1 MTTGPILLV
10 EDNEDDELLTC
21 RALKNN
27 RVANQVVVARDGVE
41 ALDFLFG
48 TGVHAG
54 RDISVLPQLVLL
66 DLNLP
71 RIGGLEVLKRIR
83 EDERTRLLSVVVLT
97 SSKEDEDVV
106 RSYALGANA
115 YVRKPVGFEAFSEA
129 VRTLGLFWLLLNETP
144 PTRRGG

>member
-1 MTTGPILLV
+1 MTGPILLV

-21 RALKNN
+21 RALKHN
-27 RVANQVVVARDGVE
+27 RVANQIVVAHDGVE

-48 TGVHAG
+48 TGTHAG
-54 RDISVLPQLVLL
+54 RDVSVLPQVVLL

-71 RIGGLEVLKRIR
+71 RVGGLEVLRRIR
-83 EDERTRLLSVVVLT
+83 ADERTRLLSVVVLT

-106 RSYALGANA
+106 RSYALGANS

-129 VRTLGLFWLLLNETP
+129 VRTLGLFWLLLNETAP
-144 PTRRGG
+144 APRGG

>member
-1 MTTGPILLV
+1 MAWRRSTFSSV
-10 EDNEDDELLTC
+10 
-21 RALKNN
+21 R
-27 RVANQVVVARDGVE
+27 
-41 ALDFLFG
+41 
-48 TGVHAG
+48 GVHAG